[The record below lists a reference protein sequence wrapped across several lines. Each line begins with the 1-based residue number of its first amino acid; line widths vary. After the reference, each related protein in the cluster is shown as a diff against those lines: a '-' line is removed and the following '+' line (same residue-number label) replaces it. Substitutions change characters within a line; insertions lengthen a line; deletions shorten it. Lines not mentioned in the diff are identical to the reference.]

1 MNVPPVIDA
10 ALRAGA
16 ALAISISGG
25 KDGQAMLRTVVPWH
39 RALGYS
45 GAIYAIH
52 ADLGRVEWTETPDQV
67 ERQAHDAGVDLVV
80 VRREQ
85 GDLLARWQER
95 MAALAG
101 TDRPFWSSAA
111 NRYCT
116 SDLKRGPI
124 NKRLRQHQL
133 IISAEGLRAEESP
146 ARAKKAAVSLR
157 GEITS
162 AKLIDLSPEDALTYR
177 SFGQRLALTWYPIHD
192 WNIDDVWAACGT
204 SAADLAERQAHYAA
218 GDLTALD
225 GWPAHPAYVYGNQR
239 LSCAICV
246 LASANDIR
254 NGARHNPALY
264 QELRRMEDAS
274 GATFRHKQSLK
285 DIVEVQ
291 NSRQNS

>member
-1 MNVPPVIDA
+1 VIVPPVIDA

-25 KDGQAMLRTVVPWH
+25 KDGQAMLRTLVPWH
-39 RALGYS
+39 RAQGYS

-52 ADLGRVEWTETPDQV
+52 ADLGRVEWPETPEQV

-95 MAALAG
+95 MEALAG
-101 TDRPFWSSAA
+101 TGKPFWSSAA

-133 IISAEGLRAEESP
+133 IVSAEGIRAEESP
-146 ARAKKAAVSLR
+146 ARAKKPIVSVR

-177 SFGQRLALTWYPIHD
+177 SFKQRLALTWYPIHD
-192 WNIDDVWAACGT
+192 WNIDAVWAACGT
-204 SAADLAERQAHYAA
+204 SAADLAARQARYAA
-218 GDLTALD
+218 GGHNSTRWLARASRLCLRQSASIVCDLCA
-225 GWPAHPAYVYGNQR
+225 GECERHSQR
-239 LSCAICV
+239 RAPQSRAV
-246 LASANDIR
+246 SGVAPHGRRERR
-254 NGARHNPALY
+254 NVPP
-264 QELRRMEDAS
+264 
-274 GATFRHKQSLK
+274 
-285 DIVEVQ
+285 
-291 NSRQNS
+291 